1 MILSRMYVNDIQ
13 LLLVMFGF
21 LKHKLILRLVCFNSD
36 RVDDLIFRPLAISR
50 LDSMSNNYI
59 VKNKRII
66 KGVAA
71 MTQNSTTNQTHEP
84 DILSSNM
91 PITKQVRVWDI
102 LVRVTHW
109 TVAAGITA
117 NLLFTEEGSELH
129 QYVGY
134 TVVGLV
140 VIRLLWGLVGTRYAR
155 FSDFFPTP
163 ARLKRH
169 LSDLSVR
176 HKDEQHLGHN
186 PLAALMMLSLWAVII
201 GLGISGYLME
211 ANIFGNKEILE
222 EIHELLANSLYL
234 LVPLHIISA
243 IAMSYWERQNLIKS
257 MITGN
262 KTVTDASSTIKRRPR

>member
-1 MILSRMYVNDIQ
+1 
-13 LLLVMFGF
+13 
-21 LKHKLILRLVCFNSD
+21 
-36 RVDDLIFRPLAISR
+36 
-50 LDSMSNNYI
+50 
-59 VKNKRII
+59 
-66 KGVAA
+66 
-71 MTQNSTTNQTHEP
+71 MTQHSTSNPAHEP
-84 DILSSNM
+84 DIPLSNT
-91 PITKQVRVWDI
+91 PKTRQVRVWDI

-109 TVAAGITA
+109 AVAAGITA

-140 VIRLLWGLVGTRYAR
+140 VVRLLWGFMGTRYAR

-163 ARLKRH
+163 SRIKHH
-169 LSDLSVR
+169 LSDLSIR
-176 HKDEQHLGHN
+176 RTDEQHLGHN
-186 PLAALMMLSLWAVII
+186 PLAAIMMFALWAVII

-211 ANIFGNKEILE
+211 AKIFGSKDILE
-222 EIHELLANSLYL
+222 EIHGILANSLYL

-262 KTVTDASSTIKRRPR
+262 KTVTTRRPQ

>member
-1 MILSRMYVNDIQ
+1 
-13 LLLVMFGF
+13 
-21 LKHKLILRLVCFNSD
+21 
-36 RVDDLIFRPLAISR
+36 
-50 LDSMSNNYI
+50 
-59 VKNKRII
+59 
-66 KGVAA
+66 
-71 MTQNSTTNQTHEP
+71 MTQYSASNSAQKP
-84 DILSSNM
+84 DISSSN
-91 PITKQVRVWDI
+91 TAQTRQVRVWDI

-109 TVAAGITA
+109 AVAAGITA
-117 NLLFTEEGSELH
+117 NLFFTEDGSELH

-155 FSDFFPTP
+155 FSNFFPTP
-163 ARLKRH
+163 SRIKRH

-176 HKDEQHLGHN
+176 RTDEPHLGHN
-186 PLAALMMLSLWAVII
+186 PLAALMMFALWAVII

-211 ANIFGNKEILE
+211 ANIFASKDVLE
-222 EIHELLANSLYL
+222 EVHEILANSLYL

-262 KTVTDASSTIKRRPR
+262 KTVTTRRPQ